1 MGLTEVI
8 NEKKHEIKQM
18 QDRVKEAEQVMET
31 EKQRCKE
38 RIKQVEDEF
47 NLKER
52 TLHDKLKRD
61 MN

>member
-31 EKQRCKE
+31 EKQRCQD